1 MYEYDKLS
9 QEQRNALVEERKMRG
24 FPLHQPPHP
33 VREQT
38 YYLLTV
44 ACYEHRHYMTAAAR
58 RQQILDLLFEQVVLY
73 GIQMYA
79 WAVLTNHYHLLT
91 RVPVFDALK
100 VVFQRVHGRTAFEWN
115 REENVI
121 GRKVWYRY
129 SDRAIR
135 SERHYNTTLN
145 YIHFNPVKHGLVD
158 SPYDWAWS
166 SVHWYETD
174 RGRDWLRDLWR
185 DYPVKDY
192 GKGWDE
198 V

>member
-44 ACYEHRHYMTAAAR
+44 ACYEHQHYMTAAAR

-174 RGRDWLRDLWR
+174 RGREWLRDSWR

>member
-44 ACYEHRHYMTAAAR
+44 ACYEHQHYMTAAAR

>member
-1 MYEYDKLS
+1 MYEYGKLT
-9 QEQRNALVEERKMRG
+9 QEQRNALVEERKLRG
-24 FPLHQPPHP
+24 YPFHQPPHP

-38 YYLLTV
+38 YYLLTA
-44 ACYEHRHYMTAAAR
+44 ACYEHQHHMTAAAH

-73 GIQMYA
+73 GIEVYA
-79 WAVLTNHYHLLT
+79 WVALTNHYHLLVH
-91 RVPVFDALK
+91 VPVFDALK
-100 VVFQRVHGRTAFEWN
+100 IVFQRVHGRTAFEWN
-115 REENVI
+115 QEEYI
-121 GRKVWYRY
+121 RGRKVWYRY

-166 SVHWYETD
+166 SVHWYLAD
-174 RGRDWLRDLWR
+174 RGREWLHDLWR
-185 DYPVKDY
+185 DYPIKDY

>member
-1 MYEYDKLS
+1 MYEYDKLTE
-9 QEQRNALVEERKMRG
+9 EQREALVQERKIRG
-24 FPLHQPPHP
+24 YPLHQPPHP
-33 VREQT
+33 VRERM

-44 ACYEHRHYMTAAAR
+44 ACYEHQHHMIAVAR
-58 RQQILDLLFEQVVLY
+58 RQQVVDLLFEQVVLY
-73 GIQMYA
+73 GIVVHA
-79 WAVLTNHYHLLT
+79 WVVLTNHYHLLVY
-91 RVPVFDALK
+91 VPVFDALK
-100 VVFQRVHGRTAFEWN
+100 VIFQRVHGRTAFGWN
-115 REENVI
+115 REENVT

-166 SVHWYETD
+166 SVHWYEAD

>member
-24 FPLHQPPHP
+24 FPLHHPPHP

-38 YYLLTV
+38 CYLLTV
-44 ACYEHRHYMTAAAR
+44 ACYEHQHYMTAAAR